1 MSRKSNTVLLTTT
14 ITLTVFVAALVLFFN
29 PNMGLDS
36 YSSQVLNEAIDRQN
50 TPLISVTQ
58 PLVTDTEVIREEE
71 KMAQK
76 VSEILQK
83 DESFISN
90 VGDSSVGYID
100 SRMGEIEEKYS
111 QGMIDRINSVDQK
124 REEDIAS
131 LSNRVLSDDEIVN
144 LLLEDEAFVTSL
156 ASLVADKTGV
166 NVTSEDIARS
176 VVDSSVF
183 KEYID
188 SLNTPTSVVSI
199 PLPSFSTDTN
209 SELTESEYIA
219 LRENKRS
226 YELDRMM
233 DFLGY

>member
-76 VSEILQK
+76 VSEILQN

-100 SRMGEIEEKYS
+100 SRMGEIEEKYT

-131 LSNRVLSDDEIVN
+131 LSNKVLSDDEIIN
-144 LLLEDEAFVTSL
+144 LLLEDEAFVNSL

-199 PLPSFSTDTN
+199 PLPLFSNDTN

-219 LRENKRS
+219 LRENKRG

>member
-36 YSSQVLNEAIDRQN
+36 YSSQVLNEAIERQN
-50 TPLISVTQ
+50 TPLINVTQ

-76 VSEILQK
+76 VSEILQN

-111 QGMIDRINSVDQK
+111 QNMIDRINSVDQK
-124 REEDIAS
+124 REEAVAS
-131 LSNRVLSDDEIVN
+131 LSSRVLSDEEIVN

-166 NVTSEDIARS
+166 NVSSEDIARS
-176 VVDSSVF
+176 VVDSAVF
-183 KEYID
+183 KEYLD
-188 SLNTPTSVVSI
+188 SLTPTSVVSI
-199 PLPSFSTDTN
+199 PLPLFSAGAN

>member
-76 VSEILQK
+76 VSEILQN

-111 QGMIDRINSVDQK
+111 QGMIDRINTVDQK
-124 REEDIAS
+124 REEEIAS
-131 LSNRVLSDDEIVN
+131 LSSRVLSDDEIIN
-144 LLLEDEAFVTSL
+144 LLLEDEAFVNSL

-166 NVTSEDIARS
+166 NVSAEDIARS
-176 VVDSSVF
+176 VVDSSAF

-188 SLNTPTSVVSI
+188 SLTPTSVVSI
-199 PLPSFSTDTN
+199 PLPEFSPETN
-209 SELTESEYIA
+209 AELTESEYIA

>member
-76 VSEILQK
+76 VSEILQN

-100 SRMGEIEEKYS
+100 SRMGEIEEKYT

-124 REEDIAS
+124 REENIAS
-131 LSNRVLSDDEIVN
+131 LSNKVLSDDEIIN
-144 LLLEDEAFVTSL
+144 LLLEDEAFVNSL

-199 PLPSFSTDTN
+199 PLPLFSNDTN

-219 LRENKRS
+219 LRENKRG